1 MEAKERMKIEY
12 QVMPEQAAEVRR
24 RNFEEV
30 NLGYS
35 EQQARTEAERCLQCK
50 KAPCVAGCPVDIDIP
65 GFIKLLREGDYKAA
79 ALKIRET
86 NSFPAICG
94 RVCPQ
99 ERQCQ
104 VQCVL
109 AKRGQAVGIGHLERF
124 LGDYL
129 IDNPGPEA
137 VPPPTGHKV
146 AVVGSGPSG
155 LTAAGMLA
163 RQGHQVT
170 IFEALH
176 KPGGV
181 MNYGIPPFR
190 LPRQVVEH
198 EIEAVKHLGVEIR
211 TNTVAGRTIT
221 YEQLKEEGY
230 EAFYLAL
237 GAGSPYFMGI
247 EGENLGGVYSANE
260 YLTRINL
267 MQAYREDYD
276 TPVAR
281 GQKVTV
287 VGGGNTAMDASRCAL
302 RVGAESVTLVYRRTL
317 QEMPARVEEIR
328 HAEEEGINFDFLV
341 SPLRLIGEAGRV
353 TAMECIRNELG
364 EPDDSGRR
372 LPVPVEGSEFIL
384 ETDQV
389 IVAIGARISPL
400 AKLVV
405 PGLEQDAKG
414 HLVVDPES
422 LQTSMAGVFAGGD
435 IIAGEE
441 TIIRGMGDGRRVA
454 AAIHKYLAGR
464 EEE

>member
-1 MEAKERMKIEY
+1 MA
-12 QVMPEQAAEVRR
+12 EQPAEERR

-30 NLGYS
+30 NRGYS
-35 EQQARTEAERCLQCK
+35 ESQALTEAERCLQCK
-50 KAPCVAGCPVDIDIP
+50 KAPCVTGCPVDIDIP
-65 GFIKLLREGDYKAA
+65 GFIRLLREGDYRAA

-104 VQCVL
+104 AQCVL
-109 AKRGQAVGIGHLERF
+109 GKRGQAVGIGHLERF
-124 LGDYL
+124 VGDWL
-129 IDNPGPEA
+129 LDNPVPEE
-137 VPPPTGHKV
+137 VPSATGHKV
-146 AVVGSGPSG
+146 AIVGSGPSS
-155 LTAAGMLA
+155 LTVAGELA

-181 MNYGIPPFR
+181 MSYGIPPFR

-198 EIEAVKHLGVEIR
+198 EIEAVKRLGVEIR
-211 TNTVAGRTIT
+211 TDTVVGRTVT

-230 EAFYLAL
+230 EAFFLAL

-260 YLTRINL
+260 YLTRVNL

-281 GQKVTV
+281 GRKVTV
-287 VGGGNTAMDASRCAL
+287 IGGGNTAMDSSRCAL
-302 RVGAESVTLVYRRTL
+302 RVGAESVTLVYRRTR
-317 QEMPARVEEIR
+317 QEMPARVEEVR
-328 HAEEEGINFDFLV
+328 HAEEEGIIFQLLV
-341 SPLRLIGEAGRV
+341 SPIRLIGEAGRV

-372 LPVPVEGSEFIL
+372 RPVPIKNSEFIL

-405 PGLEQDAKG
+405 PGLEQDSKG
-414 HLVVDPES
+414 YIVVSPET
-422 LQTSMAGVFAGGD
+422 LQTSVPGVFAGGD
-435 IIAGEE
+435 VIGGEE
-441 TIIRGMGDGRRVA
+441 TIIRGMGDGRRA
-454 AAIHKYLAGR
+454 AAALYQYLVNL
-464 EEE
+464 